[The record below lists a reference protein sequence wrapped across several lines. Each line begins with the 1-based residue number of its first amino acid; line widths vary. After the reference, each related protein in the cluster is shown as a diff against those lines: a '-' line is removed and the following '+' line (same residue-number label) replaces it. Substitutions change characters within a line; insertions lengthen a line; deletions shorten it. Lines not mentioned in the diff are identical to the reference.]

1 MSEPTVSF
9 SPPPS
14 AGSSV
19 AVVSELELLLPPP
32 HPATTTATSPTRS
45 TAIKAT
51 SRVLLNK
58 PASDQEFA
66 GPARTYTGL
75 RRPRLSIGPKSP
87 ATLSEVTGGTVN
99 SWHQIQF

>member
-9 SPPPS
+9 SPPPDSSS
-14 AGSSV
+14 APSAAAPPPSALSSV
-19 AVVSELELLLPPP
+19 AVDSEFELLPPPP

-51 SRVLLNK
+51 SRVLLDK

-66 GPARTYTGL
+66 GLARTYTGF
-75 RRPRLSIGPKSP
+75 RVQPLSTGPNCL
-87 ATLSEVTGGTVN
+87 ATLSE
-99 SWHQIQF
+99 